1 MWRLFFLIFTSKQ
14 ILHPL
19 SFITSSKNACQSTQN
34 DLAMV
39 FINCYY
45 FLTVSCLPASVV
57 HVGSNDVFVKP
68 FSNFATIV
76 PPRRKSTISV
86 AKVPITSQQKYQMV
100 QMLPKIGEIR
110 QQKYHAYSY
119 YYYYYYYYYCYS
131 FLLHWQS
138 YKHFL

>member
-1 MWRLFFLIFTSKQ
+1 MESCGDCSFLYSRQ
-14 ILHPL
+14 SRYYILL
-19 SFITSSKNACQSTQN
+19 VSLQAQKIAYQSNQN

-100 QMLPKIGEIR
+100 QMLPKIGEIG
-110 QQKYHAYSY
+110 QQKYHAYPY
-119 YYYYYYYYYCYS
+119 YYYYYYYYQFDYV
-131 FLLHWQS
+131 Q
-138 YKHFL
+138 